1 MILKRID
8 RVMQRKPL
16 YPVDKRTHRP
26 CLFCSF
32 DTNDHIKWIEHM
44 QDHTAEEK
52 ALLTIGDIHRLIRI
66 LQVKLDTELTED
78 SNKNCCNH
86 DDCIHNFEN
95 PTQQRLRILIN
106 KLRNYDFKGK
116 NGVYSI
122 AAIPDTD
129 FLTRLSEE
137 LDYYQKQR
145 EKIQPYQYRAFF
157 YKVQELCFML
167 GNRFPNRSRKK

>member
-1 MILKRID
+1 MILKGVFRK
-8 RVMQRKPL
+8 RKPL
-16 YPVDKRTHRP
+16 YPVDRRTLRP

-32 DTNDHIKWIEHM
+32 DTTDHIKWIEHM

-52 ALLTIGDIHRLIRI
+52 ALLTVGDIHRLINI
-66 LQVKLDTELTED
+66 LSAILKYEIRKDANT
-78 SNKNCCNH
+78 KCCEFK
-86 DDCIHNFEN
+86 DCLHNFEN
-95 PTQQRLRILIN
+95 PHQQRLRVIIN

-116 NGVYSI
+116 NGTFSI

-137 LDYYQKQR
+137 MDMYQNQR
-145 EKIQPYQYRAFF
+145 ANMQPYQYRAFF

-167 GNRFPNRSRKK
+167 GKRFPRRKR